1 MRKSLS
7 LVALTLIAGFFI
19 SSCEDD
25 TEPPKSDEELRIEEL
40 NGIWVLDAGSN
51 VVTVAGRDVSADWSG
66 FALTL
71 NEKNY
76 STSGSDSPEVWPANG
91 TWDFGS
97 DVNKLVRSDGIEISI
112 SVTETSLA
120 LQFDYSAAG
129 GRLNGI
135 EGTWIFKLVEQ

>member
-1 MRKSLS
+1 MRNSLTF
-7 LVALTLIAGFFI
+7 VAITIIAGIFI
-19 SSCEDD
+19 SSCKKD
-25 TEPPKSDEELRIEEL
+25 PPPVKSDEELRIEEL
-40 NGIWVLDAGSN
+40 NGTWVLDAGSN